1 MFTLHR
7 PLSPLADARLGSL
20 HAVFAPWVQLCAAAP
35 FCCARHIASI
45 LEDLSLLTLLFCNVR
60 PSEQRSDLCVGHAPA
75 DGPRDASGSPSSMR
89 GTSASYN
96 SHATEDGQDPRHEVT
111 VCRTPKVDN
120 STFVLSVSAVFGLQ
134 VSPLPECFSPCLQLS
149 RLSHTHGKA
158 SVNLGSFLFE
168 TIQTPW
174 QPPCCRIDSPTAP
187 LQFTDAQKCVH
198 GH

>member
-1 MFTLHR
+1 VFTLHR

-111 VCRTPKVDN
+111 VAEHQKWTTVPSCCR
-120 STFVLSVSAVFGLQ
+120 
-134 VSPLPECFSPCLQLS
+134 S
-149 RLSHTHGKA
+149 RLS
-158 SVNLGSFLFE
+158 SVAGQSSARMLL
-168 TIQTPW
+168 TMPAA
-174 QPPCCRIDSPTAP
+174 QPPQPHTWQGICQPRLIS
-187 LQFTDAQKCVH
+187 L
-198 GH
+198 